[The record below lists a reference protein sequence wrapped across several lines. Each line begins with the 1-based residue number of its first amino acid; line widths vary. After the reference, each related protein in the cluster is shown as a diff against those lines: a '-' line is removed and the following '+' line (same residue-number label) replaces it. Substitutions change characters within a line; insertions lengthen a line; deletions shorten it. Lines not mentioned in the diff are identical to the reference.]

1 MLPIRLGSGL
11 GIPELITPHRQEM
24 LRLAHRFGARQLW
37 VFGSVRR
44 REATRHSDVD
54 LLVEW
59 ARPTSLLD
67 VVGLRM
73 ELRRALGREVDLVNR
88 HGVHWA
94 LEPQVEAEK
103 VPV

>member
-1 MLPIRLGSGL
+1 LGTGL
-11 GIPELITPHRQEM
+11 GIPEIIAPHRQAI
-24 LRLAHRFGARQLW
+24 LRLARRFGVRQVW

-44 REATRHSDVD
+44 REATSRSDVD

-59 ARPTSLLD
+59 GHRTSLLQA
-67 VVGLRM
+67 VGLRM
-73 ELRRALGREVDLVNR
+73 ELRRTLGREVDLVNR

-94 LEPQVEAEK
+94 LDPQVEAEK